1 MTSPG
6 GEVPHGGRG
15 PEQVHE
21 LATIQQPLLANPD
34 TYDLA
39 EAARQVFANGILS
52 GFASIGEGIGQVL
65 EDLADALFGG
75 IVAEDH
81 PALQRI
87 RDGQLDLV
95 RDIGRMADISGYAC
109 AFMGANR
116 FKDRAKWVLMEFDE
130 ELGEPKNAVVENNG
144 ITLAE
149 GTWVIDAHCTH
160 DHHVDRLTS
169 RIRIEVLRPDGT
181 VYSIKEQYGEVFP
194 NKWTTR
200 QVRHT
205 VVTPGPGYHVRV
217 LTYYNVGTFVGVYNR
232 LLWRGGTH
240 LSHLTAHRLNA
251 STENAKVRED
261 VPTIGASQGDDG

>member
-6 GEVPHGGRG
+6 AEPPEGGRG
-15 PEQVHE
+15 PEQVYE
-21 LATIQQPLLANPD
+21 LATVRPPGMANPD

-39 EAARQVFANGILS
+39 ETARQVFSNGILS
-52 GFASIGEGIGQVL
+52 GFASIGAAIGQALDDV
-65 EDLADALFGG
+65 ADALFGG
-75 IVAEDH
+75 LIAEDH

-87 RDGQLDLV
+87 RDGQLDLL
-95 RDIGRMADISGYAC
+95 DGIERMQDVSGYAC
-109 AFMGANR
+109 AYMLANR
-116 FKDRAKWVLMEFDE
+116 YKDRAKWVLMEFDG
-130 ELGEPKNAVVENNG
+130 ELGEPKNAEVENNG

-149 GTWVIDAHCTH
+149 GLWVIDAHCTH
-160 DHHVDRLTS
+160 DHHVDRFTS
-169 RIRIEVLRPDGT
+169 RIRIEILRPDGT

-205 VVTPGPGYHVRV
+205 VVTPGPGYRARV
-217 LTYYNVGTFVGVYNR
+217 LTYYNVGTFLGAYNR

-251 STENAKVRED
+251 STENAVVHED
-261 VPTIGASQGDDG
+261 VPTIGDSQGDDG